1 MRQFSLLEIMSG
13 LPDDSREV
21 DERAAERRPRE
32 LRGRVK
38 HARAVV
44 ASTPGLAET
53 LQSNWQKAAWF
64 YARFE
69 ITEAQFRHGVPA
81 TCPEDVDTCQ
91 PSPSVLSEIERFS
104 VRESASMPD

>member
-1 MRQFSLLEIMSG
+1 
-13 LPDDSREV
+13 
-21 DERAAERRPRE
+21 
-32 LRGRVK
+32 VK
-38 HARAVV
+38 LARAVV
-44 ASTPGLAET
+44 SRTPGLSET
-53 LQSNWQKAAWF
+53 LAADWQKAARF